1 MTKRMKAA
9 EAAPLLIMGGLFVLI
24 DFLALWV
31 AEPFRTSSTVAFGNP
46 NDPWNLVYFFL
57 TVIVFTAALLLVSKF
72 WKKQAVKIIVLGT
85 VTVFNVYVFYYLLA
99 AVLNLGW
106 SLGLSLA
113 ASVIILTV
121 LVKNPE
127 WYVIDISGVLSSVG
141 VIVVMG
147 ISLSIS
153 IVLVLLIVMAV
164 YDAVSVYKTKHMI
177 DLASTSLEQKLPMLF
192 IIPKKRGYSFV
203 KEAESLKEKLR
214 TGEKREALFVG
225 LGDVIF
231 PGLLVVSAFHF
242 LGSNALLVALS
253 VMVGTLIG
261 FIALA
266 AFVIK
271 GKPQAG
277 LPFLCTGAIVGYLV
291 ASYLIFGA
299 LVT

>member
-1 MTKRMKAA
+1 MKAA

>member
-1 MTKRMKAA
+1 MKAV
-9 EAAPLLIMGGLFVLI
+9 EAAPLLVMGGLFVLI

-31 AEPFRTSSTVAFGNP
+31 AGPFQASGTFAFGSP

-57 TVIVFTAALLLVSKF
+57 TIIVFTAVLLLVSKF
-72 WKKQAVKIIVLGT
+72 WKKQAVQIIVLGT
-85 VTVFNVYVFYYLLA
+85 VTVFNVYVFYSLLA
-99 AVLNLGW
+99 AALSLGW

-113 ASVIILTV
+113 ASAIILAV

-214 TGEKREALFVG
+214 TGEKRDALFVG
-225 LGDVIF
+225 LGDVVF
-231 PGLLVVSAFHF
+231 PGLLVVSAFHY
-242 LGSNALLVALS
+242 LASNAFLMAIS

-261 FIALA
+261 FIALT

-299 LVT
+299 FVT